1 MKNLINSR
9 IPFLT
14 NKQIELIKRNIDYP
28 SNMLATIMLT
38 EIIRFF
44 NAEILNPENSK
55 TALILNKVTDNL
67 VTHLITNKNIKKTID
82 VINQEL
88 KKWKITN

>member
-88 KKWKITN
+88 KK